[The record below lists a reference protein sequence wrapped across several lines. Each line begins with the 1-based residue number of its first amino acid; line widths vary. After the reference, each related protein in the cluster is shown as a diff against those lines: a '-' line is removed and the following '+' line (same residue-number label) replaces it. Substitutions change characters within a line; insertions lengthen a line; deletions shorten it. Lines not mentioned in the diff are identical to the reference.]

1 MKRSNALKTAGSM
14 SWIVLHVE
22 LCLEDPRPGCE
33 HNHLNHATIPP
44 IEPATDRA
52 HRTPQ
57 APCTRAAALG
67 HQPCAPGASRP
78 YARARAHPACS
89 PLGYLQ
95 HGGMGLHRLSP
106 PRRKNFISIGDPIP
120 SIVHRATSP
129 WPCRGGPA
137 SPLPVE
143 LEPPLLPVPEE
154 KGEGVEEPRR
164 GGVELKLEPP
174 PLCL

>member
-33 HNHLNHATIPP
+33 HNHLNRATIPP

-57 APCTRAAALG
+57 APCTRAAAPC
-67 HQPCAPGASRP
+67 HQPRAPGASRP

-106 PRRKNFISIGDPIP
+106 PRRKNFISNGDPIP
-120 SIVHRATSP
+120 SIVYRATSL
-129 WPCRGGPA
+129 WPLSRRTSLA
-137 SPLPVE
+137 SPRGAE
-143 LEPPLLPVPEE
+143 ATSAASTG
-154 KGEGVEEPRR
+154 GERR
-164 GGVELKLEPP
+164 RSGGAKEGRS
-174 PLCL
+174 

>member
-1 MKRSNALKTAGSM
+1 M

-33 HNHLNHATIPP
+33 HNHLNRATIPP

-57 APCTRAAALG
+57 APCTRAAAPC
-67 HQPCAPGASRP
+67 HQPRAPGASRP

-106 PRRKNFISIGDPIP
+106 PCRKNFISNGDPIP
-120 SIVHRATSP
+120 SIVYRATSP
-129 WPCRGGPA
+129 WPLSRRTSLCFSPWSWSHLCCQYGRRKEKERRSQGGA
-137 SPLPVE
+137 E
-143 LEPPLLPVPEE
+143 LSLS
-154 KGEGVEEPRR
+154 
-164 GGVELKLEPP
+164 
-174 PLCL
+174 